1 MKRLIVF
8 ICALAISLLAGCVP
22 VFAASLPH
30 YSCYYPVS
38 VEETIGGNCEDCRI
52 VKVYQ
57 MGANAD
63 PSGIP
68 TEDFERYGC
77 TYHLLDITRRD
88 EIGIAKMPWTK
99 PVSESCETSNPQEA
113 AAKFQQEI
121 EVSTED
127 GYSGTLRLD
136 RDSVQVEADGYAT
149 KKQEITSMRTY
160 SNLSAANPALLPQT
174 IEENGNIL
182 SLGDVEWTE
191 AWQTESS
198 GAALRYSASASYK
211 GTVDIPYATMS
222 PPTIPARWSSST
234 ARWQPIRWCSR
245 RSARSRSRNLNLNRR
260 PNRSPLWISRRC
272 RRPTRPWNPMPGHLL
287 KPRMN
292 RVAVILPGRRKQLTK
307 KQMQMKNQI
316 ERRWNLCVLKKS
328 ARSPLLRSEPRLLR
342 AALFCFG
349 RFGTGKN
356 HMANVRRSPV
366 DCVRLYVR
374 QQ

>member
-191 AWQTESS
+191 AWQTESA

-211 GTVDIPYATMS
+211 GTVDIPYATGYHVTANYTGEVVKLDS
-222 PPTIPARWSSST
+222 EVATYTVVFQAVSAEPEPEPEPEPEAEPEPVVDQQAVQETDPAMEPDAQASSET
-234 ARWQPIRWCSR
+234 EDEPGGGD
-245 RSARSRSRNLNLNRR
+245 SARQEETANEKTDADEESDREEVEPVRTEKKR
-260 PNRSPLWISRRC
+260 PIAL
-272 RRPTRPWNPMPGHLL
+272 
-287 KPRMN
+287 
-292 RVAVILPGRRKQLTK
+292 VAVG
-307 KQMQMKNQI
+307 
-316 ERRWNLCVLKKS
+316 
-328 ARSPLLRSEPRLLR
+328 
-342 AALFCFG
+342 AALV
-349 RFGTGKN
+349 TGGVVLFRKIRN
-356 HMANVRRSPV
+356 R
-366 DCVRLYVR
+366 
-374 QQ
+374 